1 MRACERGHHGY
12 RQSRRIYAWLHGSHA
27 HGSDR
32 TDGHRH
38 NLSYP
43 QAHITPLR
51 RGFLLSAF
59 FGPHMQFISCDSS
72 LGDDD
77 AHDEAGKVA
86 AQAPLFQKP
95 PFLFQLFQF
104 NGTS

>member
-1 MRACERGHHGY
+1 
-12 RQSRRIYAWLHGSHA
+12 
-27 HGSDR
+27 
-32 TDGHRH
+32 
-38 NLSYP
+38 
-43 QAHITPLR
+43 
-51 RGFLLSAF
+51 
-59 FGPHMQFISCDSS
+59 MQFISCDSS